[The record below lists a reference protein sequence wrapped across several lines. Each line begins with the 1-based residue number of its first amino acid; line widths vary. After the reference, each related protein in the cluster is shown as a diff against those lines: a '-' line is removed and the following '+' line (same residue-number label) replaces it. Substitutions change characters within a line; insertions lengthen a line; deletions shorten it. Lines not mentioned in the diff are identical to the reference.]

1 MSGESA
7 RYPRLRPVRLVIARL
22 NGKLKQ
28 AISCDLRSRKPALV
42 MLTDVEKTLF
52 ILLALL
58 SLGASYAGFKE
69 MFQIIG
75 RGQGE
80 LRVDHILRRAL
91 RALAIYLL
99 QRTTLKTRPLTS
111 LLHWGVV
118 LGFTYYFLINA
129 FDLLI
134 GFLPDFER
142 QLLRF
147 SSAYDAY
154 RFLGDMLSVVV
165 LVGIGYFIL
174 RRLVLP
180 NRKALQFNDNVLLH
194 PKVEAGGVTRDSMI
208 VAVFILLHVGAR
220 FLGESVAVAQHGDD
234 PFMPLATVSAAIWSG
249 LNADALELMRHLF
262 WWIALGGILLFLPYF
277 PQSKHAHLFM
287 APLNFMT
294 RPQRTSIGALTPLN
308 FEDENIEQFGA
319 ARLEDLHKTH
329 ILDGF
334 ACIMCNRCQDVCP
347 AYVTGKE
354 LSPSALE
361 VNKRFL
367 INENWDELARGA
379 DSDWTLAG
387 GLLSESALWACTAC
401 GACID
406 ICPVGNEPM
415 FDILDI
421 RRDAVLMRSEFP
433 AELQG
438 AFNGMERQGN
448 PWQLP
453 ERRGAWT
460 DGLDFPVPNVDEN
473 PDFDVLY
480 WTGCAVSYDPRAQ
493 KTARALVKVLRAADV
508 NFAILGD
515 GESCTGDVARRAG
528 NEYLYQELAAANVE
542 TLNALNP
549 KRIVVTCPHCLHNI
563 GKEYGDFGG
572 SFEVAHHSEL
582 IEELIAAGRLPVSA
596 SSSAWSN
603 VTFHDPCYLGRHNDV
618 VDAPRNIIK
627 GIGAPLV
634 EMPRNRM
641 NSFCCGA
648 GGAQFW
654 KEEEPG
660 AGKISA
666 ERYQEAASTG
676 AETLAVG
683 CPFCMRMFEDART
696 ESSGGPQVVDIA
708 EIVAESL

>member
-1 MSGESA
+1 
-7 RYPRLRPVRLVIARL
+7 
-22 NGKLKQ
+22 
-28 AISCDLRSRKPALV
+28 

-52 ILLALL
+52 ILLALF
-58 SLGASYAGFKE
+58 SLGASYAGFRE
-69 MFQIIG
+69 MFQIIR

-80 LRVDHILRRAL
+80 LRLDGVLRRTLQAL
-91 RALAIYLL
+91 LVYLT

-129 FDLLI
+129 LDLLM
-134 GFLPDFER
+134 GFLPGFER
-142 QLLRF
+142 RLARLG
-147 SSAYDAY
+147 SVYDAY
-154 RFLGDMLSVVV
+154 RFLGDALSMVV
-165 LVGIGYFIL
+165 LVGVFYFVL
-174 RRLVLP
+174 RRFALP
-180 NRKALQFNDNVLLH
+180 NRKALLFQDNVLLH
-194 PKVEAGGVTRDSMI
+194 PKVKAGGVTADSLI

-220 FLGESVAVAQHGDD
+220 FLGESVAVAQHGHD
-234 PFMPLATVSAAIWSG
+234 PFMPFASSAAGVWSG
-249 LNADALELMRHLF
+249 LDVNTLEAMRHLF
-262 WWIALGGILLFLPYF
+262 WWIALAGILLFLPYF

-294 RPQRTSIGALTPLN
+294 RPQRRSLGALAPLD
-308 FEDENIEQFGA
+308 FEDDDIEQFGA
-319 ARLEDLHKTH
+319 ARLEDLQKTH

-354 LSPSALE
+354 LSPAALE
-361 VNKRFL
+361 INKRFS
-367 INENWDELARGA
+367 IKDHWEELTSGT
-379 DSDWTLAG
+379 DSGSTLAG

-448 PWQLP
+448 PWQIAEP
-453 ERRGAWT
+453 RGRWAS
-460 DGLDFPVPNVDEN
+460 GLDFPVPTVAEN
-473 PDFDVLY
+473 PNFDLLY

-493 KTARALVKVLRAADV
+493 KTARALVKLLYAADV

-515 GESCTGDVARRAG
+515 DESCTGDVARRAG
-528 NEYLYQELAAANVE
+528 NEYLYYEMASANVE
-542 TLNALNP
+542 ALNALKP
-549 KRIVVTCPHCLHNI
+549 RRIVVTCPHCLHNI
-563 GKEYGDFGG
+563 GKEYDAFGG
-572 SFEVAHHSEL
+572 HFEVLHHSEL
-582 IEELIAAGRLPVSA
+582 IDELIAAGRLAQGANPA
-596 SSSAWSN
+596 QWSN
-603 VTFHDPCYLGRHNDV
+603 VTFHDPCYLGRHNDIM
-618 VDAPRNIIK
+618 DAPRQALK
-627 GIGAPLV
+627 RGGLPLV
-634 EMPRNRM
+634 EMARNKK

-660 AGKISA
+660 DRKVSS
-666 ERYQEAASTG
+666 ERFQEAASTG
-676 AETLAVG
+676 AKTLAVG
-683 CPFCMRMFEDART
+683 CPFCMRMFEDARA
-696 ESSGGPQVVDIA
+696 EAGGGPQVADIA
-708 EIVAESL
+708 EIIAEGI

>member
-1 MSGESA
+1 
-7 RYPRLRPVRLVIARL
+7 
-22 NGKLKQ
+22 
-28 AISCDLRSRKPALV
+28 
-42 MLTDVEKTLF
+42 MLTEVEKMLF
-52 ILLALL
+52 ILLALF

-80 LRVDHILRRAL
+80 LRADHIVRRAL
-91 RALAIYLL
+91 YALAVYLL
-99 QRTTLKTRPLTS
+99 QRRTLKARPLTS
-111 LLHWGVV
+111 LLHWGVA

-142 QLLRF
+142 QLLRLGA
-147 SSAYDAY
+147 AYDAY
-154 RFLGDMLSVVV
+154 RLLGDALSVVA

-180 NRKALQFNDNVLLH
+180 NRKALHFHDNVLLH
-194 PKVEAGGVTRDSMI
+194 PKVEAGAVTRDSMI

-220 FLGESVAVAQHGDD
+220 FLGESLAVAQRGDD
-234 PFMPLATVSAAIWSG
+234 PYMPFAMAMAAVWSG
-249 LNADALELMRHLF
+249 LNADAFELMRHLF

-294 RPQRTSIGALTPLN
+294 RPQRTSLGALAPLN
-308 FEDENIEQFGA
+308 FEDEDIEQFGA

-367 INENWDELARGA
+367 INENWDALARGT
-379 DSDWTLAG
+379 DSDWTLAD
-387 GLLSESALWACTAC
+387 GLLSESALWACTSC

-421 RRDAVLMRSEFP
+421 RRDAVLMKSEFP

-453 ERRGAWT
+453 APRGAWT
-460 DGLDFPVPNVDEN
+460 DGLGFPVPTVDEN
-473 PDFDVLY
+473 PHFDVLY

-493 KTARALVKVLRAADV
+493 ETAQALVKVLRAADV

-515 GESCTGDVARRAG
+515 AESCTGDVARRAG
-528 NEYLYQELAAANVE
+528 NEYLYHEMASANVE
-542 TLNALNP
+542 TLNALKP

-563 GKEYGDFGG
+563 GKEYEDFGG
-572 SFEVAHHSEL
+572 QFEVAHHSEL
-582 IEELIAAGRLPVSA
+582 IEELIAAGRLPEAA
-596 SSSAWSN
+596 SSTTWSN

-618 VDAPRNIIK
+618 LDAPRSVIK
-627 GIGAPLV
+627 SFSADLL

-648 GGAQFW
+648 GG
-654 KEEEPG
+654 G
-660 AGKISA
+660 
-666 ERYQEAASTG
+666 
-676 AETLAVG
+676 
-683 CPFCMRMFEDART
+683 
-696 ESSGGPQVVDIA
+696 
-708 EIVAESL
+708 